1 MRFLTGILGLVALNP
16 WTSVLAVSDC
26 RAVRS
31 ALSDIN
37 ALGPVA
43 TDFCGSY
50 LGIPATTTS
59 YVTETPTRWVW
70 DQRDGARSD
79 PVC

>member
-37 ALGPVA
+37 ALGPAA
-43 TDFCGSY
+43 TEFCGSY
-50 LGIPATTTS
+50 LDIPTTTTS

-70 DQRDGARSD
+70 DRKDGTRSD
-79 PVC
+79 PAC